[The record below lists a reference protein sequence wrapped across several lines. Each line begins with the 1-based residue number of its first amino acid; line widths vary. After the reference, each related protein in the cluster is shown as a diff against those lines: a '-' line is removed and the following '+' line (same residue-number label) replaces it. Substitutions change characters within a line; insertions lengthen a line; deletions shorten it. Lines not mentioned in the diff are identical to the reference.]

1 MSDDAIKEQ
10 VKEAT
15 DIVAVIGQYVTL
27 RKRGASHIG
36 LCPFHTEKT
45 PSFNVHADRGFFHCF
60 GCGKGGDVFAFL
72 MEHEGWSF
80 PEALKYCAD
89 RAGIR
94 LPERSRDDD
103 AQARRRQE
111 VYDALALADEIYRR
125 ALFASAGTV
134 ALDYLK
140 KRGFKEETLKRIGV
154 GYAPP
159 PFDTLMKT
167 ARARGLKPQAF
178 LAAGLVLESK
188 LAAASEQ
195 PYDRFRHR
203 VTFPIHNLSGKV
215 VGFGARAISPDDQ
228 PKYLNSPETEVYH
241 KGRILYGLWTARE
254 AIRRADRA
262 FVVEG
267 YLDWLT
273 MIEFGVENVVAV
285 SGTAFTIEQAEL
297 LGRFCKR
304 MTLIFDADSAGQ
316 RATLRGIDIAFNAGV
331 GVDVAILPSGDDPD
345 TYLRREGTAR
355 FESLVT
361 SAPSIIAYRV
371 GLARSDPGGFDFLA
385 KERLAKEFLA
395 LAEKINDPTRRAAF
409 LNDVARHVELP
420 VDQSRIGTRVPSSE
434 PRDTRKGAPTRR
446 ESILLDKEKGFL
458 RLLVERRDYAET
470 ARAELQDSDFEVPLI
485 RHLFHALMERTQA
498 GVWATTPRELGADS
512 EEVARWAHL
521 LSEPVDPLTADKV
534 FADGLKFLKAR
545 RERNQASERY
555 KALIAKAQQD
565 GDHETQMS
573 LLKEYSELVG
583 AARMDDEAGEI
594 SPESVDTH

>member
-1 MSDDAIKEQ
+1 MPDDAIKEQ

-27 RKRGASHIG
+27 RKRGANHIG

-45 PSFNVHADRGFFHCF
+45 PSFNVHGDRGFYHCF

-72 MEHEGWSF
+72 MEHEGWTF

-103 AQARRRQE
+103 AQGKRRQE

-125 ALFASAGTV
+125 ALFSSTGKV

-140 KRGFKEETLKRIGV
+140 KRGFKEETLRRIGI

-159 PFDTLMKT
+159 AFDTLMKT
-167 ARARGLKPQAF
+167 ARGRGLKAQAF
-178 LAAGLVLESK
+178 LTAGLVLESK
-188 LAAASEQ
+188 QGEN

-228 PKYLNSPETEVYH
+228 PKYMNSPETEVYH

-304 MTLIFDADSAGQ
+304 MTLIFDADTAGQ

-331 GVDVAILPSGDDPD
+331 GVDVAVLPARDDPD
-345 TYLRREGTAR
+345 TYLRREGKER
-355 FESLVT
+355 FESLVA
-361 SAPSIIAYRV
+361 SAPSIIEYRV
-371 GLARSDPGGFDFLA
+371 GLARSDSAGFDFLA

-395 LAEKINDPTRRAAF
+395 LAEKITDPARRAAF
-409 LNDVARHVELP
+409 LNEVAGHIGMAE
-420 VDQSRIGTRVPSSE
+420 DQLRRMAHATPSA
-434 PRDTRKGAPTRR
+434 KGAGVSTRR
-446 ESILLDKEKGFL
+446 VAPKSILSKEEDLL
-458 RLLVERRDYAET
+458 RLLVENKNYAEI
-470 ARAELQDSDFEVPLI
+470 AQIELEANDFSGSLN
-485 RHLFHALMERTQA
+485 RRMFLALMEHIQSGTW
-498 GVWATTPRELGADS
+498 VTSPSELGS
-512 EEVARWAHL
+512 NPEEVARWAYL
-521 LSEPVDPLTADKV
+521 LSYVSDPLNADRA
-534 FADGLKFLKAR
+534 FTDALRLLKSRRAR
-545 RERNQASERY
+545 SQARERY
-555 KALIAKAQQD
+555 KTLIAKAQQE
-565 GDHETQMS
+565 GDHEAQVR
-573 LLKEYSELVG
+573 LLKEYSELIG
-583 AARMDDEAGEI
+583 TIRSDDDADDADPDASASE
-594 SPESVDTH
+594 

>member
-188 LAAASEQ
+188 LAAASDQ

-228 PKYLNSPETEVYH
+228 PKYLNSPETEIYH

-273 MIEFGVENVVAV
+273 MIEFGIENVVAV

-345 TYLRREGTAR
+345 TYLRREGKAR
-355 FESLVT
+355 FESLVAA
-361 SAPSIIAYRV
+361 APSIVEYRV
-371 GLARSDPGGFDFLA
+371 DVARKESGGLDFLT
-385 KERLAKEFLA
+385 KERLANEFLSLAGKITDPRRWSA
-395 LAEKINDPTRRAAF
+395 LLTEVAGHTGLREDELRERAR
-409 LNDVARHVELP
+409 RHVR
-420 VDQSRIGTRVPSSE
+420 DGDSTGGHGTKPPMDALMKEEQLLRVL
-434 PRDTRKGAPTRR
+434 
-446 ESILLDKEKGFL
+446 IEK
-458 RLLVERRDYAET
+458 RTYIET
-470 ARAELQDSDFEVPLI
+470 ARHELVAKDFRNPLH
-485 RHLFHALMERTQA
+485 RRMFLTLMERTQN
-498 GVWATTPRELGADS
+498 GLSDVSPPTIGAS
-512 EEVARWAHL
+512 PEEVARWSQL
-521 LSEPVDPLTADKV
+521 LSYSVDPSIADRVFVDTLKV
-534 FADGLKFLKAR
+534 LKGRRLRIQAR
-545 RERNQASERY
+545 ERY
-555 KALIAKAQQD
+555 KTLIARAQED
-565 GDHETQMS
+565 DDKLTLER
-573 LLKEYSELVG
+573 LLKEYNTLLESTLTE
-583 AARMDDEAGEI
+583 RDEGETPGDAI
-594 SPESVDTH
+594 DTQ